1 MLPYNIH
8 VLVQEYE
15 PDSLSIDGA
24 TYLPELPQGQAHNFH
39 TEFPYLLG
47 STNPCPIA
55 VHMEPF
61 STSVFKVL
69 I

>member
-1 MLPYNIH
+1 
-8 VLVQEYE
+8 VKSQEKTKE
-15 PDSLSIDGA
+15 EHTKTTKKKQTLR
-24 TYLPELPQGQAHNFH
+24 TFK
-39 TEFPYLLG
+39 TEFSYVLG
-47 STNPCPIA
+47 PTNPCPTA

>member
-15 PDSLSIDGA
+15 PDSLSIGGA
-24 TYLPELPQGQAHNFH
+24 QNAHVN

-47 STNPCPIA
+47 PTNPCPNA